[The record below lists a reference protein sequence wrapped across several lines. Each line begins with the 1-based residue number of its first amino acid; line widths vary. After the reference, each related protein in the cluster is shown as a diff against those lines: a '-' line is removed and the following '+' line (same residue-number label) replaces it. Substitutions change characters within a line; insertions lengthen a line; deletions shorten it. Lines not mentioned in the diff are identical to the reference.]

1 MRLFKKIGF
10 SSIHFKVDDKFGT
23 LEGGN
28 STQFES
34 GEEPILKGDET
45 KISAAKKRKR
55 PRTHILV
62 VSKEVLVFWLS
73 FLYYKYSGRPILT
86 SVGLICKLLRINK
99 KNVSDW
105 LKDMFLAGYIKIS
118 YIAKTGIL
126 IEFLKD
132 PGLYLGEEL
141 CYSLPPKSL
150 SDTIKRFLAFY
161 EFVPERLRMF
171 LRFFWKLLKPKYD
184 EIIRD
189 EIPVDLRVQI
199 CESAKAA
206 IRRLRAYYGQS
217 LSLISLI
224 IPFIM
229 SILFFLNTCFAQL
242 VLQENKLVN
251 TSPNDIYNLQLVSET
266 GEMRFYSHVPP
277 GGSVQPL
284 TGQFTAKYLT
294 VTAGG
299 GYVTQKQKFNY
310 KPVIKPLVLVAE
322 IDSSESHWVKDDL
335 YVLILQSSE
344 ELTFTVLS
352 QMMKTIEESVKTAPE
367 GSTIEQKN
375 VYLDSGLIC
384 LGQTTRFKTKRAVFL
399 LKKKEERNFYTVICK
414 VEDRQGYS
422 RLIEFNI
429 MPPK

>member
-1 MRLFKKIGF
+1 MRLFKKTGF
-10 SSIHFKVDDKFGT
+10 SRILFKVDDKFGE

-28 STQFES
+28 GMQFES
-34 GEEPILKGDET
+34 GEEPILRGGET
-45 KISAAKKRKR
+45 KKKRKR
-55 PRTHILV
+55 PRAHILV

-73 FLYYKYSGRPILT
+73 FLYYKYNGRPILT
-86 SVGLICKLLRINK
+86 SVSLICKLLRISK

-105 LKDMFLAGYIKIS
+105 LKEMFLAEYIKIS
-118 YIAKTGIL
+118 YITKTGIL

-150 SDTIKRFLAFY
+150 SDVIKRFLAFY

-184 EIIRD
+184 EIMKD
-189 EIPVDLRVQI
+189 EIPIDLRVQI
-199 CESAKAA
+199 GESAKAA

-217 LSLISLI
+217 LLSLI
-224 IPFIM
+224 IPFII

-251 TSPNDIYNLQLVSET
+251 TSPNDIYNLQLISET

-284 TGQFTAKYLT
+284 AGQFTAKYLT

-310 KPVIKPLVLVAE
+310 IPVIKPLVLVAE

-335 YVLILQSSE
+335 YVLILCSSE

-352 QMMKTIEESVKTAPE
+352 QMMKTIEESVKTTPE
-367 GSTIEQKN
+367 GNTIEQKN

-399 LKKKEERNFYTVICK
+399 LKKREERNYYTVICK